1 MLYLIVNIDKPGK
14 NDVRLANRPA
24 QHAYIEAFRDRIK
37 FAGPTVTEDDG
48 MSTGNMFVIEAASYA
63 EAVAFTTGDPFV
75 KAGLFDTTLIRPWRW
90 TFNKPGL
97 DI

>member
-1 MLYLIVNIDKPGK
+1 
-14 NDVRLANRPA
+14 
-24 QHAYIEAFRDRIK
+24 
-37 FAGPTVTEDDG
+37 
-48 MSTGNMFVIEAASYA
+48 MFVIEAASYA
-63 EAVAFTTGDPFV
+63 EAVAFTAGDPYV